1 MEISG
6 KCIKILDAQRFSS
19 KKDGSTIVKN
29 GFVLETQG
37 QYPKKVAFG
46 VMGEERFANFHL
58 VVGESFNVS
67 FDVESREWQG
77 RWFTECVAWR
87 VVSLGNGGAQVVQAK
102 DADNDDKP
110 F

>member
-6 KCIKILDAQRFSS
+6 KCIKILDAQRFTS

-46 VMGEERFANFHL
+46 VMGEERFTGFHL
-58 VVGESFNVS
+58 VVGESYNVS

-87 VVSLGNGGAQVVQAK
+87 AVALGSGAQVVHAK
-102 DADNDDKP
+102 DADNDEKP